1 MKARILVC
9 IAAVAAFA
17 AFGASAKKGSSLKK
31 AISLKSSQTATL
43 VEEYDPDEKEFIEGS
58 GVAYYTM
65 TLKRGV
71 PYTVWITGGNAAYID
86 LDVGTHDTYY
96 DYRED

>member
-43 VEEYDPDEKEFIEGS
+43 VEEYDTDEKEFLEN

-71 PYTVWITGGNAAYID
+71 AYTVWITGGNAAEID
-86 LDVGTHDTYY
+86 LDVGTDDT
-96 DYRED
+96 